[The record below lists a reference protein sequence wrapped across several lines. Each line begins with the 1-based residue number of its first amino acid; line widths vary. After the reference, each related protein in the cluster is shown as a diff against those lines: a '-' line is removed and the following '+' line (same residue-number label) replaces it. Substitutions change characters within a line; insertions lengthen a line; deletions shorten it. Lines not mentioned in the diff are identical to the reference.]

1 MRNMEEC
8 VFSEKRPW
16 EIFLKSRN
24 QIVTWM
30 KEEMNFDDEE
40 ISGAISLSEDELYE
54 IRNPKE
60 NHELDKN

>member
-1 MRNMEEC
+1 MEEC